1 MSGLDEIIN
10 IIDSQQKQAEDGIIK
25 SAESKAGKIRA
36 DGDAKA
42 LKAYNEHKAKDTA
55 RAETEYK
62 NMCSSIDSEMKRK
75 ILECK
80 VELIDGIIEKTIERM
95 KSLPDDVYF
104 GMLARI
110 SEKYIHRGDA
120 VMYLGS
126 KDLERLPNDF
136 AKKISDIA
144 VKKGGTVKLSEKPA
158 DIDDGFVLEYGLIS
172 ENCSFRAV
180 AEAEKDGIRDIISG
194 ELFGVIE

>member
-10 IIDSQQKQAEDGIIK
+10 IIDSQQKQAEESIIR
-25 SAESKAGKIRA
+25 SAESRAEKIRA
-36 DGDAKA
+36 EGDAKA

-55 RAETEYK
+55 KAQAEYK
-62 NMCSSIDSEMKRK
+62 NMCSSIDSAMKRK
-75 ILECK
+75 VLECK

-104 GMLARI
+104 SMLVRI
-110 SEKYIHRGDA
+110 SEKYIRKGDG

-126 KDLERLPNDF
+126 KDLERLPSDF
-136 AKKISDIA
+136 SERVSETAL
-144 VKKGGTVKLSEKPA
+144 KKGGTLVLSDKPA

-180 AEAEKDGIRDIISG
+180 AEAEKDGIRDIVSR
-194 ELFGVIE
+194 ELFRGD